1 MFVESLCLIASAKV
15 FPIPVKKVLESSVD
29 IDCEFVV
36 STPLDTIHEGA
47 VECVLREVKSLR
59 VFHRPEGLFLF
70 SLIKD
75 L

>member
-1 MFVESLCLIASAKV
+1 MFVGSLSLIASAKV
-15 FPIPVKKVLESSVD
+15 FSIPVKKVLKSVD

-47 VECVLREVKSLR
+47 VECVLREVNSLR

-70 SLIKD
+70 SPIKD
-75 L
+75 S